1 MGQRVGEERAS
12 EEVRNAVIPEHELSL
27 LNFEPMIAGGGKMAV
42 AGENAVE
49 FEPVDNIVTC
59 KDSNTRRFP
68 AHFPPN
74 PQKSAKFRLLS
85 LLIR

>member
-49 FEPVDNIVTC
+49 FLPSDNSVTR

-68 AHFPPN
+68 AYFPSKN
-74 PQKSAKFRLLS
+74 LLQKVKIGFFR
-85 LLIR
+85 

>member
-1 MGQRVGEERAS
+1 
-12 EEVRNAVIPEHELSL
+12 
-27 LNFEPMIAGGGKMAV
+27 MIAGGGKMAV

-49 FEPVDNIVTC
+49 FEPVDNIVTR

-68 AHFPPN
+68 AYFPPN

>member
-1 MGQRVGEERAS
+1 
-12 EEVRNAVIPEHELSL
+12 VIPEHELSL

-49 FEPVDNIVTC
+49 FLPSDNSVTR

-68 AHFPPN
+68 VHFPSKN
-74 PQKSAKFRLLS
+74 LLQKVKIGFFR
-85 LLIR
+85 